1 MENLLLFNTQGLPVD
16 PAQPKGPWLP
26 LGGAFRSTTVSSH
39 LFSAYPVIPPGAL
52 YAAAIRG
59 VLDGWSAWSQRQ
71 KAADKPDKGL
81 LLYIHGGMINEAE
94 SQREAQRMMDAGM
107 AEDHYPV
114 FLCWQ
119 AGPLTAYLDHLFFV
133 RRGVNWPL
141 GASVTCPFI
150 LATDLLRGLADWPLS
165 LAASLSKPLE
175 NRLFNTRARLRAAED
190 GRTEGVQF
198 EHGPDLWNL
207 RDRLKAGWD
216 LYLPLFWPI
225 KGLMQYLL
233 TALGPPTWNIMRRR
247 TELLFQNEEDSGWT
261 DPQTSARAE
270 APGGGNGALPMF
282 LRALEAE
289 QKRRWEGGLPAQVSL
304 IGHSM
309 GAIIANG
316 ILRGFPG
323 LEFSRVVHM
332 AAACT
337 VREYQLGVWPYLAQ
351 HPGARFYNVT
361 LNENVEER
369 EDEGYGLLPR
379 GSLLVW
385 IDDYLGNPNDR
396 LDRCAGRLS
405 DFADALWQTPAN
417 LAGQVHLKSFPG
429 LHAGA
434 KRDRTQMPQTH
445 DGFRWLRFWEE
456 HFYKPEY

>member
-1 MENLLLFNTQGLPVD
+1 MKNLLLFNTQGLPVD
-16 PAQPKGPWLP
+16 PSQPKGPWLP

-39 LFSAYPVIPPGAL
+39 LFSAYPVIPPGRQ
-52 YAAAIRG
+52 YQAAVRG
-59 VLDGWSAWSQRQ
+59 VLDGWAEWSGRQ
-71 KAADKPDKGL
+71 KAAGKPDKGL

-94 SQREAQRMMDAGM
+94 AQREAQRMLNAGM
-107 AEDHYPV
+107 DGEHYPV

-141 GASVTCPFI
+141 GASVTFPFI
-150 LATDLLRGLADWPLS
+150 LASDLLRGLADWPLAM
-165 LAASLSKPLE
+165 AASLSRPLE
-175 NRLFNTRARLRAAED
+175 NKLFNTRAGLVAAEE
-190 GRTEGVQF
+190 GRAEGVEF

-207 RDRLKAGWD
+207 RDRFEAGWD
-216 LYLPLFWPI
+216 LYLPLFWPF
-225 KGLMQYLL
+225 KAVTQYLL

-247 TELLFQNEEDSGWT
+247 TELLFQNEEDSGWS
-261 DPQTSARAE
+261 DPEASPRAE
-270 APGGGNGALPMF
+270 APGGGNGALPVF

-289 QKRRWEGGLPAQVSL
+289 QTERRKQGLPAEVSL

-309 GAIIANG
+309 GSIIANG
-316 ILRGFPG
+316 ILRSFPG
-323 LEFSRVVHM
+323 LDLSVVAYM

-351 HPGARFYNVT
+351 HPKARFYNLT

-369 EDEGYGLLPR
+369 EEDGFGFLPR

-385 IDDYLGNPNDR
+385 IDDYLGSPNDR

-405 DFADALWQTPAN
+405 DFADALWQTPAK
-417 LAGQVHLKSFPG
+417 LARQVHLKSFPG

-456 HFYKPEY
+456 HFYKPKY